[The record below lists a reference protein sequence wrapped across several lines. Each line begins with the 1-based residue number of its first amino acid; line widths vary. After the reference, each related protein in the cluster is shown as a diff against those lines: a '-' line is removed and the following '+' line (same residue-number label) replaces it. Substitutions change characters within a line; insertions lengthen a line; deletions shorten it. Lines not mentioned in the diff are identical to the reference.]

1 MGRRRVYST
10 RSTNANRPRVRHR
23 RTRSYSP
30 WRWARR
36 IITQIHG
43 IATSSHQ
50 GIQVPTPI
58 TAVTAQMAISVPVT
72 AAQAPMATVPGGNR
86 AGLAAPPGS
95 LRHERLVRETRGPP
109 HRLVRQPVQVDDRQ
123 VGQQV
128 IELAERLGAEGGVHP
143 LIEFLGG
150 QPARGVVLAQ
160 QRCSA
165 VAIRVGGADPRIT
178 RHRAHPSFP
187 TNPPRPTSRSRWAGR
202 SSGPFV

>member
-36 IITQIHG
+36 IITQTHG

-72 AAQAPMATVPGGNR
+72 AAQAPMATVPGENR
-86 AGLAAPPGS
+86 AGLVPPGS
-95 LRHERLVRETRGPP
+95 VR
-109 HRLVRQPVQVDDRQ
+109 
-123 VGQQV
+123 
-128 IELAERLGAEGGVHP
+128 P
-143 LIEFLGG
+143 LN
-150 QPARGVVLAQ
+150 
-160 QRCSA
+160 
-165 VAIRVGGADPRIT
+165 RV
-178 RHRAHPSFP
+178 
-187 TNPPRPTSRSRWAGR
+187 
-202 SSGPFV
+202 